1 VFLNFRRWVCL
12 LTKEEIIKKLQED
25 PSYTLPDEA
34 TDEEWD
40 IYLEA
45 KNEGK
50 KENEEDIDERDEIEE
65 TEEEVPE
72 EEL

>member
-1 VFLNFRRWVCL
+1 M
-12 LTKEEIIKKLQED
+12 LTKEEIRKKLQED
-25 PSYTLPDEA
+25 PSYTLPDYA

-40 IYLEA
+40 IYLEV

-50 KENEEDIDERDEIEE
+50 KESEEDIDERDELEE
-65 TEEEVPE
+65 IKEDKPD

>member
-1 VFLNFRRWVCL
+1 M
-12 LTKEEIIKKLQED
+12 LTKEEIRKKLQED

-40 IYLEA
+40 IYLEV
-45 KNEGK
+45 KNAGK
-50 KENEEDIDERDEIEE
+50 KDNEEDVDERDEIGE
-65 TEEEVPE
+65 TEENVPE